1 MLMLIVYSFK
11 KVVQDDSILFCDFH
25 QDDPETNADL
35 RCFLNAVYKKANL
48 PAEKFNQHEII
59 TRCIDAFVSNGFEDE
74 QSIAAA
80 CEYIN
85 SDDLS
90 LKEAKVPL
98 KLVAIIYQ
106 TIVDFRKSLPIEA
119 HYMV

>member
-1 MLMLIVYSFK
+1 MP
-11 KVVQDDSILFCDFH
+11 DDSILFCDFH
-25 QDDPETNADL
+25 QDDAETNADL
-35 RCFLNAVYKKANL
+35 RWFLNAVYKKANL

-74 QSIAAA
+74 QNIVAA

-90 LKEAKVPL
+90 LKV
-98 KLVAIIYQ
+98 VAIIYQ
-106 TIVDFRKSLPIEA
+106 TTVDFRKSLPIEV